1 MRPTT
6 RSFRSSLPLRSFAG
20 AVALGLFAACA
31 THSGGLL
38 EPKATDP
45 LDGYKG
51 SYAEAGVNTEV
62 DWGPKQ
68 NLLLTEYTSLKEAH
82 QKLQRRVE
90 QLVAENANL
99 TTRIGNEAT
108 SLEREKSL
116 RAQAEAE
123 TELLRNRRRELEARI
138 LNLSIEKARLEQA
151 ELKARI
157 DALNAAAA
165 AAEGAE
171 AAQSPP
177 AAPPRNR

>member
-1 MRPTT
+1 MSPAIRAFRP
-6 RSFRSSLPLRSFAG
+6 FV
-20 AVALGLFAACA
+20 VAALALLGACA
-31 THSGGLL
+31 SSSGGLM

-68 NLLLTEYTSLKEAH
+68 NLLLSEFTSLKDAH
-82 QKLQRRVE
+82 TKLKARVD

-99 TTRIGNEAT
+99 TTRLSNEAT

-123 TELLRNRRRELEARI
+123 TELLRTRRRELEARI
-138 LNLSIEKARLEQA
+138 LNLSIEKTKLEQA
-151 ELKARI
+151 NLKAKI
-157 DALNAAAA
+157 DALNIAL
-165 AAEGAE
+165 EQGAPT
-171 AAQSPP
+171 ANTP
-177 AAPPRNR
+177 ATPPRNR

>member
-1 MRPTT
+1 MRPST
-6 RSFRSSLPLRSFAG
+6 RSFRSFVV
-20 AVALGLFAACA
+20 AVALGVFAAC
-31 THSGGLL
+31 TSQSGGLL

-68 NLLLTEYTSLKEAH
+68 NLLLTEYTSLKDAH
-82 QKLQRRVE
+82 HKLQRRVE

-99 TTRIGNEAT
+99 TTRIANEAT
-108 SLEREKSL
+108 AYEREKSL

-138 LNLSIEKARLEQA
+138 LNLSIEKSRLEQA

-157 DALNAAAA
+157 DALNATAAAEAAA
-165 AAEGAE
+165 ANTP
-171 AAQSPP
+171 PP

>member
-1 MRPTT
+1 MAPTARP
-6 RSFRSSLPLRSFAG
+6 SSPSSPFA
-20 AVALGLFAACA
+20 VLALALLGACA
-31 THSGGLL
+31 TGSGGLM

-68 NLLLTEYTSLKEAH
+68 NLLLSEFTSLKEAH
-82 QKLQRRVE
+82 TKLKARVD

-99 TTRIGNEAT
+99 TTRLANEGT

-123 TELLRNRRRELEARI
+123 TELLRTRRRELEARI
-138 LNLSIEKARLEQA
+138 LNLSIEKTKLEQA
-151 ELKARI
+151 NLKAKI
-157 DALNAAAA
+157 DALNIALEQG
-165 AAEGAE
+165 AEGTTTTTN
-171 AAQSPP
+171 PP
-177 AAPPRNR
+177 ATPPRQR

>member
-1 MRPTT
+1 MRPST
-6 RSFRSSLPLRSFAG
+6 RSFRSFVV
-20 AVALGLFAACA
+20 AVALGVFAAC
-31 THSGGLL
+31 TSQSGGLL

-68 NLLLTEYTSLKEAH
+68 NLLLTEYTSLKDAH
-82 QKLQRRVE
+82 HKLQRRVE

>member
-1 MRPTT
+1 MRPDI
-6 RSFRSSLPLRSFAG
+6 RSLRSFAG
-20 AVALGLFAACA
+20 ALALGLFAACA
-31 THSGGLL
+31 SQSGGLL

-68 NLLLTEYTSLKEAH
+68 NLLLTEYTSLKDAH
-82 QKLQRRVE
+82 HKLQRRVE

-99 TTRIGNEAT
+99 TTRIANEAGA
-108 SLEREKSL
+108 LEREKSL

-165 AAEGAE
+165 AE
-171 AAQSPP
+171 AADTAQSPP